1 VLQPNLFWFYNPK
14 DQEIHASTI
23 QRTAFFIHIVG
34 THKENG
40 GKIMIGSDKVS
51 ISVEWGRFLVVGQ
64 SGTEFYFSD
73 FDSKFKLES
82 VENGEMV
89 ITGQAQ

>member
-1 VLQPNLFWFYNPK
+1 
-14 DQEIHASTI
+14 
-23 QRTAFFIHIVG
+23 
-34 THKENG
+34 
-40 GKIMIGSDKVS
+40 M
-51 ISVEWGRFLVVGQ
+51 VGQ

-73 FDSKFKLES
+73 FDGKFKLES